1 MESRGNTRPDD
12 SSDRYLMSDCPMG
25 GVWRWRREQ
34 EDVGEGSNNEDG
46 GWAREGEFK
55 VTGTG
60 GLNGPRGRGLLPR
73 LRGPGRNQQC
83 IARVGFGGDM
93 TTPGC
98 QYIGM
103 AGDADLF
110 VQ

>member
-1 MESRGNTRPDD
+1 M
-12 SSDRYLMSDCPMG
+12 

-73 LRGPGRNQQC
+73 LRGPGRNQPTVYSPRR
-83 IARVGFGGDM
+83 IWGRYAHSGVSVM
-93 TTPGC
+93 
-98 QYIGM
+98 YM
-103 AGDADLF
+103 AGDADL
-110 VQ
+110 